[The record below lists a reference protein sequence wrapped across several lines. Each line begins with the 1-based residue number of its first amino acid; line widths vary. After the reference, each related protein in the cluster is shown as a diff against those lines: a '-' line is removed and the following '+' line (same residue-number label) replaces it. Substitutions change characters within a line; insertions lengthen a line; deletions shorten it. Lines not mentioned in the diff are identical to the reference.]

1 MSVDTL
7 FQLANLTTKAT
18 SIKVESW
25 FNHVTV
31 LIGLRLQSNHE
42 YAANKAFTQAAQVF
56 LVPFQ
61 NKKFFFK
68 IKMIGY

>member
-7 FQLANLTTKAT
+7 FQLANLTTKAI
-18 SIKVESW
+18 SKVESW

-31 LIGLRLQSNHE
+31 VIGLRLQSNHE
-42 YAANKAFTQAAQVF
+42 YEANKAFTQAAQVF
-56 LVPFQ
+56 LEPFQ
-61 NKKFFFK
+61 NKRFFFK